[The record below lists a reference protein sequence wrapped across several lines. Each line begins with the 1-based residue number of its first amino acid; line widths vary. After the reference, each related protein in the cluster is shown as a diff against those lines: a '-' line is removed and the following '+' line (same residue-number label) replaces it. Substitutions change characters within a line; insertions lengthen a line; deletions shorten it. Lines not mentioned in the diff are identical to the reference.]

1 MSGCVS
7 RRECVGVCVLVS
19 SPSSS
24 SLVRRYQVSAVLS
37 AITALNSSSRLCVEC
52 VHVCMSAFLDAELS
66 QLHHREDNA
75 AALEA
80 TPQCLDDFQMD
91 FVKLEGSCGENI
103 YFG

>member
-1 MSGCVS
+1 
-7 RRECVGVCVLVS
+7 
-19 SPSSS
+19 
-24 SLVRRYQVSAVLS
+24 
-37 AITALNSSSRLCVEC
+37 
-52 VHVCMSAFLDAELS
+52 MSAYLDAELS